1 MLLDRM
7 GYLYGDVWDYFL
19 PLVLVALGVSMILKN
34 RSIKKP

>member
-19 PLVLVALGVSMILKN
+19 PLALVALGVSMIFKN